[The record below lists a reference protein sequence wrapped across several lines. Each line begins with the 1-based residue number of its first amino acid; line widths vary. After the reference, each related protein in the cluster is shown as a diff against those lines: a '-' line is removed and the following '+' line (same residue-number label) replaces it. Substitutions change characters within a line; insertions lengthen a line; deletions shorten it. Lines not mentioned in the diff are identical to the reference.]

1 MYLCKN
7 AIKNLFRNKGRY
19 LLVGGIITVMLIAVT
34 VLAMI
39 NSTTKEIIN
48 DYVERFSARVYFTQD
63 MTVRLPP
70 GEGGVINMN
79 DYDLTTEE
87 LLLFADSEYLAKT
100 MLTGSISANS
110 NSLRFIDEGTG
121 NPNPHPAF
129 ANEPIANCNVY
140 GYSDLSL
147 IEEFKLN
154 LREIVVGR
162 MFENPGECV
171 ISEELA
177 ELNNL
182 GIGDEIS
189 VFNIWGIE
197 HKLQLTISGIYRDRT
212 NAQPYGSAMG
222 AISNRRNDILT
233 SYETLTATRTSD
245 AYIYTKAEYYLK
257 NPDLRE
263 AFEKE
268 LRKKGLSDLWI
279 VNVDADSYSQI
290 VEPVKGLAK
299 ITNVMMIVV
308 LVFGGGVLILLSVLS
323 VRERKYEIG
332 VLRAMGM
339 EKGKVAAGLLIE
351 TFTVIAVC
359 LVIGLGAGVSVSQP
373 VSNSILNDQISIA
386 QRNFTPNQADYG
398 TVISGMRTKDTV
410 DYSELNNVNVK
421 VTPDMLMMTVLIAFM
436 LGLLSNSVGIFY
448 ITRFEPIRILSERD

>member
-1 MYLCKN
+1 MYLFQN

-63 MTVRLPP
+63 MNVRLPP
-70 GEGGVINMN
+70 GPDGYINMN

-100 MLTGSISANS
+100 MLTGEISANS
-110 NSLRFIDEGTG
+110 DSLRFIDEGTG
-121 NPNPHPAF
+121 TQDPNPIF
-129 ANEPIANCNVY
+129 ANNRIANCSVY

-182 GIGDEIS
+182 SVGDIIS
-189 VFNIWGIE
+189 VYNIWGTE
-197 HKLQLTISGIYRDRT
+197 HILTLTVSGIYRDNT
-212 NAQPYGSAMG
+212 IAQPFGSNMG
-222 AISNRRNDILT
+222 AGSNRRNDILT

-290 VEPVKGLAK
+290 VEPVKGLSK
-299 ITNVMMIVV
+299 ITNFMMLVV
-308 LVFGGGVLILLSVLS
+308 LAFGGGVLILLSVLS

-339 EKGKVAAGLLIE
+339 EKGKVAAGMLIE
-351 TFTVIAVC
+351 TFAVITIC
-359 LVIGLGAGVSVSQP
+359 LCLGLGVGITVSQP
-373 VSNSILNDQISIA
+373 VSNNILNEQISIA
-386 QRNFTPNQADYG
+386 QRNFTPNEANYG
-398 TVISGMRTKDTV
+398 TAISGLRTRDTV
-410 DYSELNNVNVK
+410 DYSELNSVNVR

-436 LGLLSNSVGIFY
+436 LGLLSNSVGILY